1 MAFEVTPEYVADAA
15 ANCTTSATEIE
26 AQLQVTRNYVIS
38 LRDEYEGVAAL
49 NFDALMADFDAFGVM
64 LHNALI
70 NIGDGLR
77 GNFNNY
83 TTVEEFATTNLV
95 EVNGEIPGVYF

>member
-1 MAFEVTPEYVADAA
+1 
-15 ANCTTSATEIE
+15 
-26 AQLQVTRNYVIS
+26 
-38 LRDEYEGVAAL
+38 
-49 NFDALMADFDAFGVM
+49 MADFDAFGVM
-64 LHNALI
+64 LHNALV

-83 TTVEEFATTNLV
+83 TVVEEFATKNLV

>member
-1 MAFEVTPEYVADAA
+1 MAFEVTPQYVAEAA
-15 ANCTTSATEIE
+15 ADCSNGATEIE
-26 AQLQVTRNYVIS
+26 QQLQATRAYVFA
-38 LRDEYEGVAAL
+38 LRDEWDGVAAK

-83 TTVEEFATTNLV
+83 TAVEEFATDNLV
-95 EVNGEIPGVYF
+95 AVDGEIPGVHF